1 MIFNP
6 ALKPLVSAAIIA
18 ISALSFAS
26 ECIFEDNF
34 KNYPDFDPGLR
45 NWQFRGIGGEFI
57 GGAYQFTGVTQ
68 NSSEYL
74 DIAPDYTM
82 ALVRDFKAGSK
93 LRINAVA
100 KSAPHKFPVF
110 DPGKNTDS
118 RVGIVVLN
126 QSFVRRVSTPM
137 DNPVLALT
145 LNKSAGGVRAVSFDY
160 TGKDKPLITGRT
172 IVEPPAG
179 GWLDNVDYSFEILL
193 TGNLAQG
200 IISDGSKVIFKREL
214 ESSDFFRIFQKAYP
228 GFANRRMTGQLSAFR
243 ADNLNSAQESEIAA
257 CFPIPSVWT
266 VFPDIKDAAKFPT
279 YKSIPDSAP
288 GAGRASSANIV
299 SGKILDLGKLFG
311 GHKPGRAAAL
321 FATVNVKQSGTY
333 IINCRADWF
342 WRLDVNG
349 STVMN
354 LMNSGN
360 GSNKT
365 HTVLAPLAAGV
376 NTIMVIAGS
385 GSAGWNLCLTEP
397 TAVEINTA
405 LAKKYL
411 YGSDTL
417 YWNLDRLLDDIT
429 KLKRDNIVIDGL
441 EQKIIALR
449 KTLPADLGARET
461 AKYDSFLDEAYA
473 KVYNGYR
480 VIVLK
485 SEIDGLKAL
494 AAALGSNDNGDRI
507 AELEKLSL
515 KLRKEVKDSAADSV
529 EKTALA
535 AQKIINESKT
545 SNQGYAE
552 GVSKGGSFGRFG
564 WITSAAIGSYTSGD
578 GLLANQALSNGALA
592 RQYITYG
599 SKPEDCWV
607 TRFRFDGEKDS
618 AKAAEVAALKT
629 LSANVALQ
637 FGYDPN
643 QFYTG
648 TTPDNVVVKE
658 ISWTHKKFSCADAF
672 VADMSILSPSLLL
685 ESPFNHFSISEP
697 AGGRFTRIGY
707 LNAEGR
713 AVSLPAG
720 RDGVLYDLAANS
732 KLGSNW
738 ILFWDDSNSHKD
750 LTGHLGS
757 VPVQIIFQR
766 QPEKIVRSGSS
777 INIIL
782 GRNGAIWLNTPF
794 GVRLQPAGN
803 WKGEMPPAAV
813 ASCDLFGRSALAYPQ
828 NCREFYR
835 LSQDGRRVEILDSFS
850 YKYFKDNDWG
860 IEPLELAPLPP
871 LLSLMTD
878 KGFDAVLPKG
888 LYELN
893 YPSVYGPFRAVKGSK
908 VTYSIPVPQAPRVIL
923 PDNTEAAKPDR
934 ELLAK
939 RAMANIEGMR
949 FRLYDEKT
957 SRSWHSLNFPMLV
970 AAKPWPYLDPVY
982 REYLKGLLAYN
993 IEASSGYRS
1002 NRVWRSL
1009 VEPYSGKKYYYSFSI
1024 SVEDPGDVGV
1034 FGDRGYGVGN
1044 HLNQLDYSAALSGNY
1059 ELLRRMWSDKAPLA
1073 SPEASRDGK
1082 TLTIDKMLGYVKDVH
1097 DWAWMDD
1104 GSNDAGDNGPV
1115 VDCSQST
1122 FGGHGALLRMAK
1134 EVGSPEDVAK
1144 ASYFLAKGQLSL
1156 IGRTAFKDYGHEN
1169 GLLGVDSI
1177 NVGFREFI
1185 TPDSYANS
1193 PMLVKTERQ
1202 EYDGSY
1208 DSVLC
1213 YAFYDMY
1220 ETYYSYG
1227 RYIWNDLRNY
1237 EKIRQLY
1244 FPNSDTSKGTHAE
1257 LGTRLVFL
1265 LFNGMPVAK
1274 IRAMLDNVNDGAIF
1288 WVRNMR
1294 YLETMP
1300 LLMTGGSPLV
1310 LSSWAPLAAPD
1321 FKFEPSTK
1329 TARIKLPPVPADFKL
1344 EGFSSQKPQAVTIN
1358 GKAAEWTYVPETFSF
1373 SVKVPPAAA
1382 AEIAVAYADIDPSH
1396 FMPVPVQ
1403 PDVKSAPAL
1412 RDELNTRKFERADG
1426 NKLVSVKSAA
1436 VKKAET
1442 SIFIADFNG
1451 EPQKNSPALSG
1462 GFGFNDWSSLKQKP
1476 VGGITGA
1483 YPPSGAPPLS
1493 MEVKATGD
1501 NFTGRCSP
1509 DIIIPEAC
1517 TDLVIT
1523 GKVLRSKDYKGNNP
1537 MIFLWVADKDKNKSG
1552 PVFFDIAN
1560 APAGKWQDFEF
1571 VQPYS
1576 GLIPNARFVILNLT
1590 NRKDSSASEISG
1602 SVYYKDIKIGVR

>member
-6 ALKPLVSAAIIA
+6 ALKPLLSAVILAVSAFV
-18 ISALSFAS
+18 FAS
-26 ECIFEDNF
+26 EGVFEDNF
-34 KNYPDFDPGLR
+34 KNYSDFDPGLR
-45 NWQFRGIGGEFI
+45 NWQFRGIGGEII
-57 GGAYQFTGVTQ
+57 GGAYQFTGVTE

-82 ALVRDFKAGSK
+82 ALVRDLKAGSK
-93 LRINAVA
+93 LKINAAA
-100 KSAPHKFPVF
+100 KAAPHKFPIF
-110 DPGKNTDS
+110 NPGKNTES
-118 RVGIVVLN
+118 RIGIVVLN
-126 QSFVRRVSTPM
+126 QPFMRKVATPM
-137 DNPVLALT
+137 DNPALALT
-145 LNKSAGGVRAVSFDY
+145 LNKSADGTRTVSFDY
-160 TGKDKPLITGRT
+160 TGKDKLQITGKT
-172 IVEPPAG
+172 VTAPPPG
-179 GWLDNVDYSFEILL
+179 GWLDNVEYSFEILL
-193 TGNLAQG
+193 SGNLAQG
-200 IISDGSKVIFKREL
+200 IIRDGSTIIFKREL
-214 ESSDFFRIFQKAYP
+214 ESPDFARVFQKAYP
-228 GFANRRMTGQLSAFR
+228 GFANRRMTGQLSSFR
-243 ADNLNSAQESEIAA
+243 ADNLNSAQESEVAA
-257 CFPIPSVWT
+257 PLPLPTRWT
-266 VFPDIKDAAKFPT
+266 VFTDVKDAAKFPT
-279 YKSIPDSAP
+279 FKSIPDSVP
-288 GAGRASSANIV
+288 GAGKASSANIEN
-299 SGKILDLGKLFG
+299 GKIFDLGKLFG
-311 GHKPGRAAAL
+311 GYKSGRAAAL
-321 FATVNVKQSGTY
+321 FATVNIKEAGSYAV
-333 IINCRADWF
+333 NCRADWF

-349 STVMN
+349 NTVIN
-354 LMNSGN
+354 LMNAGN

-365 HTVLAPLAAGV
+365 HTVLVSLSAGA
-376 NTIMVIAGS
+376 NTIMLLAGS

-397 TAVEINTA
+397 TAVEINNI

-429 KLKRDNIVIDGL
+429 KLKRDNIVIGGL
-441 EQKIIALR
+441 EQKIIDLR
-449 KTLPADLGARET
+449 KELPADLSARET

-473 KVYNGYR
+473 KIFNGYR
-480 VIVLK
+480 IITLK
-485 SEIDGLKAL
+485 AEIDGLKAL
-494 AAALGSNDNGDRI
+494 AAALGSNDNDSRI

-515 KLRKEVKDSAADSV
+515 KLRKEVKDSAADAV

-535 AQKIINESKT
+535 AQKIINECKT

-564 WITSAAIGSYTSGD
+564 WITSTAIGSYTSGD
-578 GLLANQALSNGALA
+578 GLLANQVLSNGALA
-592 RQYITYG
+592 RQYINYG

-607 TRFRFDGEKDS
+607 TRFRFDGEKNS
-618 AKAAEVAALKT
+618 VKAAEVAALKT

-648 TTPDNVVVKE
+648 STPDNVAVKE

-685 ESPFNHFSISEP
+685 ESPYNQFSISDT
-697 AGGRFTRIGY
+697 AGGHFTRIGY
-707 LNAEGR
+707 LNSEGK

-720 RDGVLYDLAANS
+720 SDGVLYDLAVNS

-738 ILFWDDSNSHKD
+738 ILLWDDDNSHRD

-757 VPVQIIFQR
+757 IPVQIIFQY

-777 INIIL
+777 ITVNL
-782 GRNGAIWLNTPF
+782 GKNGALWLNTPF
-794 GVRLQPAGN
+794 GSRLQPTGN
-803 WKGEMPPAAV
+803 WKGAMPPAAV

-835 LSQDGRRVEILDSFS
+835 LTPDGSRVEVLDSFS
-850 YKYFKDNDWG
+850 YRYFKDNDWG
-860 IEPLELAPLPP
+860 IAPLELAPLPP
-871 LLSLMTD
+871 LLSLMND
-878 KGFDAVLPKG
+878 KGFDAVLPQG
-888 LYELN
+888 LYDLN
-893 YPSVYGPFRAVKGSK
+893 YPSVYGPLRAVKGSK
-908 VTYSIPVPQAPRVIL
+908 VTYSLPVPQAPRIIL
-923 PDNTEAAKPDR
+923 PENTEASKADK
-934 ELLAK
+934 ELLA
-939 RAMANIEGMR
+939 RRTMDNVEGMR

-982 REYLKGLLAYN
+982 RDYLKGLLSYN

-1009 VEPYSGKKYYYSFSI
+1009 VEPYSGKKYFYSFSI
-1024 SVEDPGDVGV
+1024 SVEAPGDVGV

-1044 HLNQLDYSAALSGNY
+1044 HLNQLDYSSALSGNH
-1059 ELLRRMWSDKAPLA
+1059 ELLCRMWSDKAPLA

-1134 EVGSPEDVAK
+1134 AVGTPEDVAK

-1193 PMLVKTERQ
+1193 PMLVKSERQ

-1227 RYIWNDLRNY
+1227 RYIWNDLRDY
-1237 EKIRQLY
+1237 ERIRQLY

-1310 LSSWAPLAAPD
+1310 LSSWAPLAAPE
-1321 FKFEPSTK
+1321 FKFEPSTR
-1329 TARIKLPPVPADFKL
+1329 TARIKLPAVPADFKL
-1344 EGFSSQKPQAVTIN
+1344 EGFSSQKPQTVKVN

-1373 SVKVPPAAA
+1373 SIKVPTAAS
-1382 AEIAVAYADIDPSH
+1382 AEIEVVYADIDPSH

-1403 PDVKSAPAL
+1403 PAMKSAPTL

-1426 NKLVSVKSAA
+1426 QTRAPAKTAA

-1442 SIFIADFNG
+1442 PIFIADFNG
-1451 EPQKNSPALSG
+1451 EPQKNSPVLSG
-1462 GFGFNDWSSLKQKP
+1462 GFGFNDWGKIKQKP
-1476 VGGITGA
+1476 CGGITGA
-1483 YPPSGAPPLS
+1483 YPQAGVPPLS

-1509 DIIIPEAC
+1509 DIKIPE
-1517 TDLVIT
+1517 TGTELVIT
-1523 GKVLRSKDYKGNNP
+1523 GKVMRSKDYKGNNP
-1537 MIFLWVADKDKNKSG
+1537 MIFLWVTDKEKKKSG
-1552 PVFFDIAN
+1552 PVFLDIAD
-1560 APAGKWQDFEF
+1560 ASVGKWQDFEF
-1571 VQPYS
+1571 IQPYS
-1576 GLIPNARFVILNLT
+1576 GLIANSGFVILNLT
-1590 NRKDSSASEISG
+1590 NRKDSSASEVSG
-1602 SVYYKDIKIGVR
+1602 SVYYKDIKLSVR

>member
-1 MIFNP
+1 MIVNTVLKSLAA
-6 ALKPLVSAAIIA
+6 ALTIA
-18 ISALSFAS
+18 GSVCAVAS
-26 ECIFEDNF
+26 EGIFEENF
-34 KNYPDFDPGLR
+34 KSYPDFDPGLR
-45 NWQFRGIGGEFI
+45 NWQFRGIGGEII

-82 ALVRDFKAGSK
+82 GLVRDFKAGSK

-100 KSAPHKFPVF
+100 KAAPHKFPVF

-118 RVGIVVLN
+118 RIGIVILN
-126 QSFVRRVSTPM
+126 QPFLRRVAAPM
-137 DNPVLALT
+137 DNPALTLT
-145 LNKSAGGVRAVSFDY
+145 LNKSANGARTVSFDC
-160 TGKDKPLITGRT
+160 TGKEKPRITGKT
-172 IVEPPAG
+172 IVEPPAA

-193 TGNLAQG
+193 SGNLAQG

-214 ESSDFFRIFQKAYP
+214 ESSDFARVFQKAYP
-228 GFANRRMTGQLSAFR
+228 GFANRRMTGQLSSFR
-243 ADNLNSAQESEIAA
+243 ADSLNSAQDTEVTTPL
-257 CFPIPSVWT
+257 PIPRRWA
-266 VFPDIKDAAKFPT
+266 VFTDVKDAAKFPSF
-279 YKSIPDSAP
+279 KSIPDSVP
-288 GAGRASSANIV
+288 GADKASAANIE
-299 SGKILDLGKLFG
+299 SGKVIDLGKLFG
-311 GHKPGRAAAL
+311 GHKPGRVAAL
-321 FATVNVKQSGTY
+321 FATLNVRESGAY
-333 IINCRADWF
+333 IINCKADWF

-354 LMNSGN
+354 LMNEGN
-360 GSNKT
+360 GSKKT
-365 HTVLAPLAAGV
+365 HTVLVSLSTGE
-376 NTIMVIAGS
+376 NTIMILVGS

-397 TAVEINTA
+397 TAVEINNA

-441 EQKIIALR
+441 EQKIIGLR
-449 KTLPADLGARET
+449 KALSPSLSSRET
-461 AKYDSFLDEAYA
+461 AEYDLFLDEAYA
-473 KVYNGYR
+473 KVYDGYR
-480 VIVLK
+480 VISLK
-485 SEIDGLKAL
+485 AEIDGLKAL
-494 AAALGSNDNGDRI
+494 AAALGSNANDGRI

-515 KLRKEVKDSAADSV
+515 KLRKEVKESSTDSV
-529 EKTALA
+529 DKTALA
-535 AQKIINESKT
+535 AQKIIGDCKK

-564 WITSAAIGSYTSGD
+564 WMTSTAIGSYSSGD
-578 GLLANQALSNGALA
+578 GLLANQILSNGALA
-592 RQYITYG
+592 RQYISYG

-607 TRFRFDGEKDS
+607 ARFRFDGDKDS
-618 AKAAEVAALKT
+618 GKAAEVASLKT
-629 LSANVALQ
+629 LGANVVLQ

-648 TTPDNVVVKE
+648 NTPDNVAVKE

-685 ESPFNHFSISEP
+685 ESPFNQFSISDP
-697 AGGRFTRIGY
+697 AGGHFSRIGY
-707 LNAEGR
+707 LNSDGK

-720 RDGVLYDLAANS
+720 SDGVLYDQAANS
-732 KLGSNW
+732 RLGSNW
-738 ILFWDDSNSHKD
+738 ILLWDDDNSFKD

-777 INIIL
+777 VTVTL
-782 GRNGAIWLNTPF
+782 GRNGALWLNTPF
-794 GVRLQPAGN
+794 GARLQPTGN
-803 WKGEMPPAAV
+803 WKGEMPPAAA
-813 ASCDLFGRSALAYPQ
+813 ASCTLFGRSALAYPQ

-835 LSQDGRRVEILDSFS
+835 LSEDGSRIEILDSFS

-878 KGFDAVLPKG
+878 RGFDAVLPQG

-893 YPSVYGPFRAVKGSK
+893 YPSVYGPLRAVKGSK
-908 VTYSIPVPQAPRVIL
+908 ITYSLPVPQAPRIIL
-923 PDNTEAAKPDR
+923 PENTDAVKADK

-939 RAMANIEGMR
+939 RTMANVEGMR
-949 FRLYDEKT
+949 FRLYDEKIV
-957 SRSWHSLNFPMLV
+957 RSWHSLNFPILV

-982 REYLKGLLAYN
+982 RDYLKGLFSYN
-993 IEASSGYRS
+993 MAAGSGYRT

-1024 SVEDPGDVGV
+1024 SIEDPGDVGV

-1044 HLNQLDYSAALSGNY
+1044 HLNQLDYAAALSGNY
-1059 ELLRRMWSDKAPLA
+1059 ELLRKMWSDKAPLA

-1082 TLTIDKMLGYVKDVH
+1082 ILTIDKMLGYVKDVH

-1134 EVGSPEDVAK
+1134 EVGSPDDVAK

-1156 IGRTAFKDYGHEN
+1156 TGRTAFTGYGHEN

-1193 PMLVKTERQ
+1193 PMLVKTVRQ

-1220 ETYYSYG
+1220 EIYYPYA
-1227 RYIWNDLRNY
+1227 RYIWNDLRDY
-1237 EKIRQLY
+1237 ERIRQLY
-1244 FPNSDTSKGTHAE
+1244 FPNSDTGKGTHAH

-1274 IRAMLDNVNDGAIF
+1274 VRASLDSVNDEAVF
-1288 WVRNMR
+1288 WIRNMR

-1310 LSSWAPLAAPD
+1310 LCSWAPLAVPE

-1329 TARIKLPPVPADFKL
+1329 TARIKLSSVPAGFRL
-1344 EGFSSQKPQAVTIN
+1344 EGLSSHKPQSVTVN
-1358 GKAAEWTYVPETFSF
+1358 GKAAEYIYDPETFKF
-1373 SVKVPPAAA
+1373 SVKVPQAAA
-1382 AEIAVAYADIDPSH
+1382 ADIEAVYAEIDPSH
-1396 FMPVPVQ
+1396 FMPVPIPPVM
-1403 PDVKSAPAL
+1403 KSTPVL
-1412 RDELNTRKFERADG
+1412 RDELNTRKFERASD
-1426 NKLVSVKSAA
+1426 KKREPEVSALPVKND
-1436 VKKAET
+1436 T
-1442 SIFIADFNG
+1442 PIFIADFNG
-1451 EPQKNSPALSG
+1451 EPQKDPLLPAG
-1462 GFGFNDWSSLKQKP
+1462 GFYFGNWGKVKQQP
-1476 VGGITGA
+1476 GGGITGA
-1483 YPPSGAPPLS
+1483 YPPSGVPPLS
-1493 MEVKATGD
+1493 MEVKASSD
-1501 NFTGRCSP
+1501 NFTGRGSPVIKIPKNCSSL
-1509 DIIIPEAC
+1509 I
-1517 TDLVIT
+1517 IT
-1523 GKVLRSKDYKGNNP
+1523 GKILRSKDYKGNNP
-1537 MIFLWVADKDKNKSG
+1537 MIFLWVSDNAKKSS
-1552 PVFFDIAN
+1552 PVFFDIAD
-1560 APAGKWQDFEF
+1560 APAGEWQNFEF
-1571 VQPYS
+1571 VQLYS
-1576 GLIPNARFVILNLT
+1576 GLIPNAETLVLNLT
-1590 NRKDSSASEISG
+1590 SRKENSATEVAG
-1602 SVYYKDIKIGVR
+1602 SVYYKNIKISVR